1 MQKLGVRAAGKVD
14 CPWKIWQPKDWSLL
28 YFPMYFFEGRNWEA
42 VPGVIDHDLGALMS
56 PINIMML
63 EKKRTLIKLGD
74 PIVQVIPIKR
84 EKIVARTSE
93 LTKTAVDRHNAII
106 QTNKITFN
114 GWSKWQHARKSYTVD
129 SHDTDLPGDKA

>member
-1 MQKLGVRAAGKVD
+1 
-14 CPWKIWQPKDWSLL
+14 
-28 YFPMYFFEGRNWEA
+28 
-42 VPGVIDHDLGALMS
+42 MS

>member
-1 MQKLGVRAAGKVD
+1 M
-14 CPWKIWQPKDWSLL
+14 
-28 YFPMYFFEGRNWEA
+28 F
-42 VPGVIDHDLGALMS
+42 
-56 PINIMML
+56 
-63 EKKRTLIKLGD
+63 EKKRTTIKLGD

-93 LTKTAVDRHNAII
+93 LSKTAVDRHNAII

-129 SHDTDLPGDKA
+129 SNDTDLPGDKA

>member
-1 MQKLGVRAAGKVD
+1 
-14 CPWKIWQPKDWSLL
+14 
-28 YFPMYFFEGRNWEA
+28 
-42 VPGVIDHDLGALMS
+42 
-56 PINIMML
+56 MML